1 MKCRLEM
8 VENHVCV
15 THSQVLC
22 SLGTVSWVARC
33 GNTSGKLS
41 CAITS
46 GLVSF
51 SQSELSRWSQS
62 TCRSIRHLSAR
73 KSWSCQF
80 SGEHWPPTTSLRFS
94 HLTTIRIAYN
104 PSAQWLQVVDTSW
117 GHWIF
122 MMYSLRTSGNVN
134 WFTSNKI
141 RCRCGNKPSGICKW
155 PWMRH
160 MGAILLI
167 SVQPGILIPI
177 IMRT

>member
-1 MKCRLEM
+1 MKCRLGM
-8 VENHVCV
+8 VENHIYVS
-15 THSQVLC
+15 HSQVLC

-80 SGEHWPPTTSLRFS
+80 SGEHWPPTTILRFS
-94 HLTTIRIAYN
+94 HLTTFASLWNQWMNEMSSSTWPLSVCSWRLQNKAAAMFYLPKPKWWIMGQWN
-104 PSAQWLQVVDTSW
+104 P
-117 GHWIF
+117 
-122 MMYSLRTSGNVN
+122 M
-134 WFTSNKI
+134 
-141 RCRCGNKPSGICKW
+141 
-155 PWMRH
+155 
-160 MGAILLI
+160 
-167 SVQPGILIPI
+167 
-177 IMRT
+177 